1 MLVVLPDAFH
11 DNATQHAR
19 EHLLASLAFQ
29 GHQLVDGS
37 LRAEWENLDMKSHFL
52 LLHCS
57 LFRSAGHRRI
67 KVKTV
72 QNFSRCS
79 AKFAPEEQKHLAR
92 ARKWLLAGFGNKG
105 TCS

>member
-29 GHQLVDGS
+29 GHQLVDGL

-52 LLHCS
+52 LLH
-57 LFRSAGHRRI
+57 
-67 KVKTV
+67 
-72 QNFSRCS
+72 
-79 AKFAPEEQKHLAR
+79 
-92 ARKWLLAGFGNKG
+92 
-105 TCS
+105 